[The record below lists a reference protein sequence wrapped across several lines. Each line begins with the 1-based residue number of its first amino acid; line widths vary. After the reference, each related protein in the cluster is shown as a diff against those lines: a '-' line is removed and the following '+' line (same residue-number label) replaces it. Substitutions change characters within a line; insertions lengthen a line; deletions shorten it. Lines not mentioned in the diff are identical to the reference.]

1 MKELKFLLLLL
12 FGYLIVFIEV
22 ADFQNILFSIYYLVT
37 DLISPSH
44 IMPDI
49 YAQILTALAIS
60 IGFMLIMESTI
71 GRK

>member
-12 FGYLIVFIEV
+12 FGYLIVFIEF
-22 ADFQNILFSIYYLVT
+22 ADFQNILFSIYYFVT
-37 DLISPSH
+37 DLISPHH

-49 YAQILTALAIS
+49 YARFLTGLAILIS
-60 IGFMLIMESTI
+60 FMLIMESTI